1 MTGLVKMLG
10 RVLVLGRIAAA
21 DMATLETQPQVD
33 PGIVHF
39 QALFAALAAGF
50 HLFDVLLMSTSLSH
64 RSPHNFL
71 NAANASCK
79 TASAANVWKRL
90 GSAVRAW
97 NTGSGDGTSVSTQSA
112 GKRIQKFLK
121 QLDDG

>member
-10 RVLVLGRIAAA
+10 RVLILGRIAAA

-39 QALFAALAAGF
+39 QALLAAVATWL
-50 HLFDVLLMSTSLSH
+50 HLLDVLLMSTSLSH

-71 NAANASCK
+71 NAANASCT
-79 TASAANVWKRL
+79 TASATNVWKQL
-90 GSAVRAW
+90 GSVVRAW
-97 NTGSGDGTSVSTQSA
+97 NTGSGDGTS
-112 GKRIQKFLK
+112 
-121 QLDDG
+121 